1 MDWLVV
7 LSAAMIG
14 MGVGAAL
21 AFLLF
26 YSDMEGE
33 E

>member
-14 MGVGAAL
+14 MGLGAVL
-21 AFLLF
+21 AFWLF
-26 YSDMEGE
+26 CNSVEDK
-33 E
+33 